1 MADNRNDKNQNQNK
15 GQVSQKPQRQN
26 EQENQGNRQQSGN
39 RGQGGMKNNLDKDA
53 GNQDRQVQKNI
64 DTDETD
70 QGQDTDEQG
79 EITQR
84 SPRLNEDQNRR

>member
-1 MADNRNDKNQNQNK
+1 MADNQNKNQNQNK

-39 RGQGGMKNNLDKDA
+39 RGQGGMNNNLDKDI
-53 GNQDRQVQKNI
+53 GNENRQVQKDL

-70 QGQDTDEQG
+70 QDEQG

-84 SPRLNEDQNRR
+84 SPRQGEDQSRR